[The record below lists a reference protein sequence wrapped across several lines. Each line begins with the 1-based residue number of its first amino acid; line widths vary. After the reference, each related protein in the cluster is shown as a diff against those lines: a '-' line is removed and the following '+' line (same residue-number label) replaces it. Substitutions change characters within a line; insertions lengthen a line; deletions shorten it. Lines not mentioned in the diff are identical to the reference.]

1 MNMELITDPKEV
13 AKLAKQQEDANWR
26 FRTFLKETDLELEEV
41 DAIVHKHYEE
51 VSARIDCRECG
62 NCCRVSQPVLNEDD
76 VTNLAIGLSVTREAL
91 TKHFLAK
98 DEDGG
103 IVFNKLPCPLLKGNL
118 CSVYEFR
125 PDVCRSF
132 PHLHKDEFIFRLMG
146 IIHNCSVCPI
156 VYNVYERLKDELW
169 HPSDD
174 YWDDEW

>member
-1 MNMELITDPKEV
+1 MITDLKEI
-13 AKLAKQQEDANWR
+13 AKLAKKQNDANWR
-26 FRTFLKETDLELEEV
+26 FRTFLKGTDLELEEV

-62 NCCRVSQPVLNEDD
+62 NCCRVSQPVLNEND
-76 VTNLAIGLSVTREAL
+76 VTNLAIGLSFSRETL
-91 TKHFLAK
+91 TKRFLAK
-98 DEDGG
+98 DEDGD

-118 CSVYEFR
+118 CSAYECR

-156 VYNVYERLKDELW
+156 VFNVYERLKDELW
-169 HPSDD
+169 HQPDD

>member
-1 MNMELITDPKEV
+1 MKLITDPREV
-13 AKLAKQQEDANWR
+13 AKLAREQEDANWR
-26 FRTFLKETDLELEEV
+26 FRTFLKGIDLEPEEV

-51 VSARIDCRECG
+51 ISARIDCRECG

-76 VTNLAIGLSVTREAL
+76 VTKLAIGLSVTRETL
-91 TKHFLAK
+91 TKRFLAK
-98 DEDGG
+98 DKDGD

-118 CSVYEFR
+118 CSAYEFR

-156 VYNVYERLKDELW
+156 VFNVYERLKDELW